1 MDFLRQYG
9 ITEDQLVMTVVSA
22 ATFVILFIV
31 YKSML
36 EPKPESNRLKDLKAR
51 REQLREG
58 LLASG
63 GKKAAGSS
71 ELSETSM
78 TFMRKVV
85 SRADVLK
92 GDVAREIGD
101 KLARAGLR
109 TKDAMVAFVFF
120 KGALP
125 FVGGAVGLIV
135 INMFAPDDMA
145 YIQRVF
151 AALIIAVLMFF
162 LPDLWVKQMA
172 KKRQKLLQK
181 GLPDALDLLVV
192 CAQAGL
198 SLDSAIG
205 RVAKEISFSSV
216 TVGEEFSLTALELG
230 FLPERKQA
238 LDNLKNRTGLK
249 DIAAVC
255 TTLIQSEKYGTPL
268 AYALKVL
275 SAEFRRE
282 RLMRAEEKAAQLPAI
297 MTLPLALFILPVL
310 FMVVIGPA
318 IINAIG
324 SFKGSKLPGGG

>member
-1 MDFLRQYG
+1 MEIGGLEL
-9 ITEDQLVMTVVSA
+9 TEETLVVMA
-22 ATFVILFIV
+22 ASIAVFVILVIV
-31 YKSML
+31 WKSLL
-36 EPKPESNRLKDLKAR
+36 EPKPESNRLKDLKSR

-58 LLASG
+58 LLASSSKVG
-63 GKKAAGSS
+63 NNEVAA
-71 ELSETSM
+71 TSM
-78 TFMRKVV
+78 SFMRKVV
-85 SRADVLK
+85 GRANVLK
-92 GDVAREIGD
+92 GDVAKEVSD

-109 TKDAMVAFVFF
+109 TKDAMVAYTFF

-145 YIQRVF
+145 YVQRVF
-151 AALIIAVLMFF
+151 SALMVSVLMFF
-162 LPDLWVKQMA
+162 VPDLYIRQLS

-205 RVAKEISFSSV
+205 RVAKEVAFSSP
-216 TVGEEFSLTALELG
+216 TVGEELSLTALELG
-230 FLPERKQA
+230 FLPERKAA
-238 LDNLKNRTGLK
+238 LENLKNRTGLK

-255 TTLIQSEKYGTPL
+255 TTLVQSEKYGTPL

-282 RLMRAEEKAAQLPAI
+282 RMMRAEEKAAQLPAI

-310 FMVVIGPA
+310 FMVIIGPA
-318 IINAIG
+318 IITATA
-324 SFKGSKLPGGG
+324 SFSNSKLPGQNG

>member
-1 MDFLRQYG
+1 MNIGGLE
-9 ITEDQLVMTVVSA
+9 IPMEQLVVLAASA
-22 ATFVILFIV
+22 AAFIIVLVIW
-31 YKSML
+31 KSLL
-36 EPKPESNRLKDLKAR
+36 EPKPESSRLKDLKSR

-63 GKKAAGSS
+63 TKPGSS
-71 ELSETSM
+71 EVSAASM
-78 TFMRKVV
+78 SFMRKVV
-85 SRADVLK
+85 DRANVLK
-92 GDVAREIGD
+92 GDVARDVAD

-109 TKDAMVAFVFF
+109 TKDAMVAYTFF

-125 FVGGAVGLIV
+125 FVGGAVGLIL
-135 INMFAPDDMA
+135 INMFAPDDMP
-145 YIQRVF
+145 YVQRVF
-151 AALIIAVLMFF
+151 AALIIAVMMFF
-162 LPDLWVKQMA
+162 GPDLYIRQLS

-205 RVAKEISFSSV
+205 RVAKEIAFSSAV
-216 TVGEEFSLTALELG
+216 VGEEFSLTALELG
-230 FLPERKQA
+230 FLPERKA
-238 LDNLKNRTGLK
+238 AMENLKNRTGLK

-318 IINAIG
+318 IINATA
-324 SFKGSKLPGGG
+324 SFGNAKIPGR

>member
-1 MDFLRQYG
+1 MNIGGLE
-9 ITEDQLVMTVVSA
+9 IPMEQLVVLAASA
-22 ATFVILFIV
+22 AAFIIVLVIW
-31 YKSML
+31 KSLL
-36 EPKPESNRLKDLKAR
+36 EPKPESSRLRDLKSR

-63 GKKAAGSS
+63 TKPGSS
-71 ELSETSM
+71 EVSAASM
-78 TFMRKVV
+78 SFMRKVV
-85 SRADVLK
+85 DRANVLK
-92 GDVAREIGD
+92 GDVARDVAD

-109 TKDAMVAFVFF
+109 TKDAMVAYTFF

-125 FVGGAVGLIV
+125 FVGGAVGLIL
-135 INMFAPDDMA
+135 INMFAPDDMP
-145 YIQRVF
+145 YVQRVF
-151 AALIIAVLMFF
+151 AALIIAVMMFF
-162 LPDLWVKQMA
+162 GPDLYIRQLS

-205 RVAKEISFSSV
+205 RVAKEIAFSSAV
-216 TVGEEFSLTALELG
+216 VGEEFSLTALELG
-230 FLPERKQA
+230 FLPERKA
-238 LDNLKNRTGLK
+238 AMENLKNRTGLK

-318 IINAIG
+318 IINATA
-324 SFKGSKLPGGG
+324 SFGNAKIPGR

>member
-1 MDFLRQYG
+1 MEIGDLEL
-9 ITEDQLVMTVVSA
+9 TEETLVVVA
-22 ATFVILFIV
+22 ASIAVFVILVIV
-31 YKSML
+31 WKSLL

-58 LLASG
+58 LLAST
-63 GKKAAGSS
+63 GKVGNSEVAASS
-71 ELSETSM
+71 MS
-78 TFMRKVV
+78 FMRKVV
-85 SRADVLK
+85 GRANILK
-92 GDVAREIGD
+92 GDVAKDVGD

-109 TKDAMVAFVFF
+109 TKDAMVAYTFF

-135 INMFAPDDMA
+135 INMFAPEDMV
-145 YIQRVF
+145 YVQRVF
-151 AALIIAVLMFF
+151 SALIVSVLMFF
-162 LPDLWVKQMA
+162 VPDLYIWQLS

-205 RVAKEISFSSV
+205 RVAKEVAFSSP
-216 TVGEEFSLTALELG
+216 TVGEELSLTALELG
-230 FLPERKQA
+230 FLPERKAA
-238 LDNLKNRTGLK
+238 LENLKSRTGLK
-249 DIAAVC
+249 DIASVC
-255 TTLIQSEKYGTPL
+255 TTLVQSEKYGTPL

-282 RLMRAEEKAAQLPAI
+282 RMMRAEEKAAQLPAI

-310 FMVVIGPA
+310 FMVIIGPA
-318 IINAIG
+318 IITATA
-324 SFKGSKLPGGG
+324 SFSNSKLPGQGG

>member
-1 MDFLRQYG
+1 MQFG
-9 ITEDQLVMTVVSA
+9 EFEIPMAQLVVLAASA
-22 ATFVILFIV
+22 AAFIIV
-31 YKSML
+31 LVVWKSLL
-36 EPKPESNRLKDLKAR
+36 EPKPESNRLKDLKSR

-58 LLASG
+58 LLASTNKVG
-63 GKKAAGSS
+63 NNEMAA
-71 ELSETSM
+71 TSM
-78 TFMRKVV
+78 TFMRRVV
-85 SRADVLK
+85 DRANILK
-92 GDVAREIGD
+92 GDVAKDIGE

-109 TKDAMVAFVFF
+109 TKDAMVAYAFF

-135 INMFAPDDMA
+135 INMFAPEDMV

-151 AALIIAVLMFF
+151 AALIISVLMFF
-162 LPDLWVKQMA
+162 VPDLYIRQLS

-198 SLDSAIG
+198 SLDAAIG
-205 RVAKEISFSSV
+205 RVAKEVAFSSA
-216 TVGEEFSLTALELG
+216 TVGEELSLTALELG
-230 FLPERKQA
+230 FLPSRKQA
-238 LDNLKNRTGLK
+238 LENLKSRTGLK
-249 DIAAVC
+249 DVAAVC

-282 RLMRAEEKAAQLPAI
+282 RMMRAEEKAAQLPAL

-310 FMVVIGPA
+310 FMVIIGPA
-318 IINAIG
+318 IITAVA
-324 SFKGSKLPGGG
+324 SFSKSKLPGQGG

>member
-1 MDFLRQYG
+1 MYSFGEFEIHQD
-9 ITEDQLVMTVVSA
+9 DLVVFA
-22 ATFVILFIV
+22 ASVAVFVIVLIV
-31 YKSML
+31 WKSLL

-58 LLASG
+58 LLASTTKG
-63 GKKAAGSS
+63 GNSEVAA
-71 ELSETSM
+71 TSM
-78 TFMRKVV
+78 SFMRRVV
-85 SRADVLK
+85 GRTDLLK
-92 GDVAREIGD
+92 GDVAKDIAD
-101 KLARAGLR
+101 KLAGAGLR
-109 TKDAMVAFVFF
+109 TKDAMVAFVFA
-120 KGALP
+120 KCALP
-125 FVGGAVGLIV
+125 FVGGAVGLVV
-135 INMFAPDDMA
+135 INWVAPDDMV
-145 YIQRVF
+145 YFQRVATALVV
-151 AALIIAVLMFF
+151 AAMMFF
-162 LPDLWVKQMA
+162 VPDMYINSLA
-172 KKRQKLLQK
+172 KKRRKLMQK

-205 RVAKEISFSSV
+205 RVAKEIAFSSAV
-216 TVGEEFSLTALELG
+216 VGEEFSLTALELG
-230 FLPERKQA
+230 FLPDRKQA
-238 LDNLKNRTGLK
+238 LENLKKRTGLK

-318 IINAIG
+318 IINAIAIF
-324 SFKGSKLPGGG
+324 SKSKLGGSG

>member
-1 MDFLRQYG
+1 MDFG
-9 ITEDQLVMTVVSA
+9 NFEIPMDQLVVLAASA
-22 ATFVILFIV
+22 AAFIIV
-31 YKSML
+31 LIVWKSLL
-36 EPKPESNRLKDLKAR
+36 EPKPESNRLKDLKSR

-58 LLASG
+58 LLASTN
-63 GKKAAGSS
+63 KASNNEMAATGMS
-71 ELSETSM
+71 
-78 TFMRKVV
+78 FMRKVV
-85 SRADVLK
+85 DRANILK
-92 GDVAREIGD
+92 GDVAKDIGE

-109 TKDAMVAFVFF
+109 TKDAMVAYTFF

-125 FVGGAVGLIV
+125 FVGGAVGLV
-135 INMFAPDDMA
+135 LINMFAPDDMA

-151 AALIIAVLMFF
+151 AALIVSVLMFF
-162 LPDLWVKQMA
+162 VPDLYVRQLS

-198 SLDSAIG
+198 SLDAAIA
-205 RVAKEISFSSV
+205 RVAKEVAFSSAV
-216 TVGEEFSLTALELG
+216 VGEELSLTALELG
-230 FLPERKQA
+230 FLPNRKQA
-238 LDNLKNRTGLK
+238 LENLKNRTGLK

-318 IINAIG
+318 IINAVA
-324 SFKGSKLPGGG
+324 SFSKSKLPGQGGG

>member
-1 MDFLRQYG
+1 MDL
-9 ITEDQLVMTVVSA
+9 EKLLDPEQLVLLAASA
-22 ATFVILFIV
+22 AVFVIVLIV
-31 YKSML
+31 WKSLL

-63 GKKAAGSS
+63 NKARNS
-71 ELSETSM
+71 EVSESSM

-85 SRADVLK
+85 GRANILK
-92 GDVAREIGD
+92 GDVAKEVGD

-109 TKDAMVAFVFF
+109 TKDAMVAYVFF

-125 FVGGAVGLIV
+125 FVGGAVGLIL
-135 INMFAPDDMA
+135 INMFASTGMPYM
-145 YIQRVF
+145 QRVLSALLV
-151 AALIIAVLMFF
+151 AALMFF
-162 LPDLWVKQMA
+162 LPDIYVDQLA
-172 KKRQKLLQK
+172 KKRKKLLQK

-205 RVAKEISFSSV
+205 RVAKEIAFSSAV
-216 TVGEEFSLTALELG
+216 VGEEFSLTALELG

-238 LDNLKNRTGLK
+238 LDNLKSRTGLK

-255 TTLIQSEKYGTPL
+255 TTLGQSEKYGTPL

-282 RLMRAEEKAAQLPAI
+282 RLMRAEQKAAQLPAI

-318 IINAIG
+318 IIRATA
-324 SFKGSKLPGGG
+324 SFGKSKLPGQNG

>member
-1 MDFLRQYG
+1 MSFLAG
-9 ITEDQLVMTVVSA
+9 LGLTPEEMVVFGA
-22 ATFVILFIV
+22 AAAAFVIVVIL

-36 EPKPESNRLKDLKAR
+36 EPKPESSRLKDLKSR

-63 GKKAAGSS
+63 TKPAAN
-71 ELSETSM
+71 ELSATSM

-85 SRADVLK
+85 ERANVLK
-92 GDVAREIGD
+92 GDVAREISE

-109 TKDAMVAFVFF
+109 TKDAMVAFTFF

-125 FVGGAVGLIV
+125 FLGGAVGLVV
-135 INMFAPDDMA
+135 INMFAPPDMT
-145 YIQRVF
+145 YLQRVF
-151 AALIIAVLMFF
+151 AAMVIAILMFF
-162 LPDLWVKQMA
+162 VPDLYIKQLA

-205 RVAKEISFSSV
+205 RVAKEIAFSSAV
-216 TVGEEFSLTALELG
+216 VGEEFSLTALELG
-230 FLPERKQA
+230 FLPERRQA
-238 LDNLKNRTGLK
+238 LENLKNRTGLK

-318 IINAIG
+318 IINAVA
-324 SFKGSKLPGGG
+324 SFTGSKLPGQGG